1 MSSPQRGNNS
11 SRPGNNNNNS
21 NRNNDK
27 RKQKSTKKPRPSG
40 FQGNATSSDNIY
52 RKVITATGNQNTQYV
67 ALKTALEVYAGR
79 QGHQLWSQSIR
90 EMQLVPDSE
99 FDIPRV
105 DKEEYG
111 EYSKEGNS
119 VSMMPEHRMTMTMPC
134 IVSMLIQKKDLST
147 NMHTR
152 TVAGTYM
159 R

>member
-1 MSSPQRGNNS
+1 MPSPSSGNNNS
-11 SRPGNNNNNS
+11 QSGNNNS

-67 ALKTALEVYAGR
+67 ALKTVLEVYAGR

-99 FDIPRV
+99 FNIPRV

-111 EYSKEGNS
+111 EYNNEGRFDFHDARTQDDYDYAMYRFNADSKERLK
-119 VSMMPEHRMTMTMPC
+119 H
-134 IVSMLIQKKDLST
+134 KYAYKDS
-147 NMHTR
+147 
-152 TVAGTYM
+152 G
-159 R
+159 

>member
-1 MSSPQRGNNS
+1 MSSPQRGS
-11 SRPGNNNNNS
+11 SRPGNKNNNND
-21 NRNNDK
+21 RNNDK

-111 EYSKEGNS
+111 KYSKEGQFS
-119 VSMMPEHRMTMTMPC
+119 FH
-134 IVSMLIQKKDLST
+134 DA
-147 NMHTR
+147 R
-152 TVAGTYM
+152 TQDDYDYAMY
-159 R
+159 RFNADSKERLKHKSDKY